1 MTSLTIPSGIDFC
14 DFKFVKHMEKIR
26 FTEQIVNL
34 HQRMCSAIY
43 GLMVSHGL
51 ERMSFVGDETADV
64 YYDYD
69 GFVARERV
77 DFIVIENQKVKL
89 HLLDADCEEESWEY
103 IGLSSEVVYCTI
115 DTVYNC
121 LYKAIETCCYPVHVV
136 YDSTKYAL
144 RRVQPRD
151 VGLDIKVEDGY
162 ILIGPK
168 SLAERLEADNATGNF
183 LDEQI
188 YYFTD
193 DENLSLSYPLLC
205 QKLKEE
211 GMD

>member
-1 MTSLTIPSGIDFC
+1 
-14 DFKFVKHMEKIR
+14 
-26 FTEQIVNL
+26 
-34 HQRMCSAIY
+34 
-43 GLMVSHGL
+43 MVSHGL

-121 LYKAIETCCYPVHVV
+121 LF
-136 YDSTKYAL
+136 
-144 RRVQPRD
+144 
-151 VGLDIKVEDGY
+151 DILSPLKEV
-162 ILIGPK
+162 
-168 SLAERLEADNATGNF
+168 RF
-183 LDEQI
+183 LD
-188 YYFTD
+188 T
-193 DENLSLSYPLLC
+193 NMAATPS
-205 QKLKEE
+205 
-211 GMD
+211 